1 MSLHDPDPG
10 HTPAILGMV
19 GLTIAIGEVVME
31 SWCGNSRSDAKIL
44 AYKIGIETTNSI
56 FRVLTYVADV
66 YLK

>member
-1 MSLHDPDPG
+1 
-10 HTPAILGMV
+10 MV